1 MQEVKNA
8 RIRKGLTQ
16 LQLAEQVGVGQS
28 AISEI
33 ESGDMRPSI
42 PLLVRLADVL
52 DLDLDALV
60 RSTVALSA
68 N

>member
-1 MQEVKNA
+1 MQEVKDA

-33 ESGDMRPSI
+33 ESGDMRPST

-60 RSTVALSA
+60 RAAVALSA